1 MSLST
6 NSKNFS
12 MDDIASN
19 SEKSSQKEALNL
31 NKIDA
36 LFAPLKLGGEKHVN
50 IFENNDLEYSK

>member
-19 SEKSSQKEALNL
+19 SKKSSQKEALNL
-31 NKIDA
+31 NIIDA
-36 LFAPLKLGGEKHVN
+36 LFVLLKLAGEKHVN
-50 IFENNDLEYSK
+50 FFENNDLEYSK